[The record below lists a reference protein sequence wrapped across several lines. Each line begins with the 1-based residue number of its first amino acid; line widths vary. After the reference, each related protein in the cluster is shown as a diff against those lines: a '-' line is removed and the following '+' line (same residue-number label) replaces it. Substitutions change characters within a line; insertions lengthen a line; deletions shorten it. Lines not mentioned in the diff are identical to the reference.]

1 MILMWLFGLF
11 LNIKPIFVHKDI
23 EMNVKGIMVFLLG
36 FQGISL
42 YHLGCFNDLDFWND
56 YYIGGN

>member
-1 MILMWLFGLF
+1 MIITSKIFMILMWLFGLF

-23 EMNVKGIMVFLLG
+23 EMNVKVIMVFLLG

-42 YHLGCFNDLDFWND
+42 YHLGLSL
-56 YYIGGN
+56 IHI